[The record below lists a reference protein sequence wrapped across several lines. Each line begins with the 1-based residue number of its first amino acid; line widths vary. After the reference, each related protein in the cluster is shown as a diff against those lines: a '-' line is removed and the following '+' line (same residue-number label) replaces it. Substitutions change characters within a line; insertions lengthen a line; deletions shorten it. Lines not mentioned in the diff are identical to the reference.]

1 MTPYNEVNIK
11 MRCPQ
16 SRAGMNKKIVKLIP
30 KPFNPILPKIEV
42 KAEYNPQTKLLSAD
56 EKQKTSF
63 IMSDFMIHDFL
74 LSGPMCSQFETLKA

>member
-1 MTPYNEVNIK
+1 MTSYNGVNIHNQHVEIK
-11 MRCPQ
+11 MRNPQ
-16 SRAGMNKKIVKLIP
+16 NSAGIHKKVIKLIP

-63 IMSDFMIHDFL
+63 NMILTFWY
-74 LSGPMCSQFETLKA
+74 SPWKTPKA

>member
-1 MTPYNEVNIK
+1 MTPYNEVNINNQFVDVK

-16 SRAGMNKKIVKLIP
+16 SRAGMNKKVVKLIP

-42 KAEYNPQTKLLSAD
+42 KAEYTPQTKLLSAD

-63 IMSDFMIHDFL
+63 IVAATFFFKNSVH
-74 LSGPMCSQFETLKA
+74 LKL

>member
-1 MTPYNEVNIK
+1 MTPYNEVNINNQYVDIK

-16 SRAGMNKKIVKLIP
+16 SRAGSNKRVVKLIP

-63 IMSDFMIHDFL
+63 NTVSYTHL
-74 LSGPMCSQFETLKA
+74 TLPTNREV